1 MAAGAGIA
9 PFSPAA
15 DGSGAGAGGI
25 MAGQD
30 FPIIFTR
37 SKRPFLIA
45 SLNFVSPS
53 SSPNF
58 RFMPVSVARP
68 SGVKLLSPGFSAASS
83 AASDFDFLAIAH
95 LPAPENFV
103 TPRLCQLCVALL
115 TFLQTTEP
123 FANRK
128 AESHGIFTREMN
140 ANRSQAS
147 PVRSEPSLTFFA
159 IQLAERTVTGR
170 IDIQPVQ
177 V

>member
-1 MAAGAGIA
+1 AGVA

-30 FPIIFTR
+30 FPIIFER

-68 SGVKLLSPGFSAASS
+68 SGVRLLSPGFSAASS
-83 AASDFDFLAIAH
+83 AASDFGFFGIRS
-95 LPAPENFV
+95 LPLLHGPRPVEIHHAVLLGRNGDRGYCCPALENFV
-103 TPRLCQLCVALL
+103 TPRRRQLCVALL
-115 TFLQTTEP
+115 TFLQTAEP
-123 FANRK
+123 LANRK
-128 AESHGIFTREMN
+128 AESHGIFTRELN
-140 ANRSQAS
+140 ANRSQA
-147 PVRSEPSLTFFA
+147 
-159 IQLAERTVTGR
+159 
-170 IDIQPVQ
+170 
-177 V
+177 